1 VDQKLAATNYGV
13 LERAKK
19 KAETTALVL
28 AIYADRLLFV
38 VVFIVSVVV
47 VEKT

>member
-1 VDQKLAATNYGV
+1 MDRKLAATNHSV

-19 KAETTALVL
+19 AEMTALVL

-38 VVFIVSVVV
+38 VVFIVTVVV
-47 VEKT
+47 VEKS

>member
-1 VDQKLAATNYGV
+1 MDQKLAATNYGV

-19 KAETTALVL
+19 NAETTALVL
-28 AIYADRLLFV
+28 TIYADRLLFV